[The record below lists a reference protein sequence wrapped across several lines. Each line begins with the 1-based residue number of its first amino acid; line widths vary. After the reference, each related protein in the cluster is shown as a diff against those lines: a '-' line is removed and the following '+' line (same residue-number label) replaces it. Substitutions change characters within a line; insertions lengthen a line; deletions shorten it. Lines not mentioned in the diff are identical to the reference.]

1 MGNRAVSRR
10 GSRLRKDFRRILNQR
25 LHDNKPRMMGMDVD
39 SVDRWVRNGQK
50 TLHIDVPA
58 DLQRRIKSECDREGV
73 KIADVLR
80 AMLEIR
86 FPAEEGP
93 QGR

>member
-1 MGNRAVSRR
+1 
-10 GSRLRKDFRRILNQR
+10 
-25 LHDNKPRMMGMDVD
+25 MMGMDVD

-73 KIADVLR
+73 KIAGVLR

>member
-1 MGNRAVSRR
+1 
-10 GSRLRKDFRRILNQR
+10 
-25 LHDNKPRMMGMDVD
+25 MDVD
-39 SVDRWVRNGQK
+39 SVDRWVRDGIMPEQK

-58 DLQRRIKSECDREGV
+58 DLQRRIKSECDRKGV
-73 KIADVLR
+73 KMADVLR
-80 AMLEIR
+80 TMLEIR

>member
-1 MGNRAVSRR
+1 
-10 GSRLRKDFRRILNQR
+10 
-25 LHDNKPRMMGMDVD
+25 MGMDVE
-39 SVDRWVRNGQK
+39 SVDRWVRDGTMPEQK

-58 DLQRRIKSECDREGV
+58 DLQRRIKSECDREGI

-86 FPAEEGP
+86 FSC
-93 QGR
+93 

>member
-1 MGNRAVSRR
+1 
-10 GSRLRKDFRRILNQR
+10 
-25 LHDNKPRMMGMDVD
+25 MDVD
-39 SVDRWVRNGQK
+39 SVDRWVRDGIMPEQK

-58 DLQRRIKSECDREGV
+58 DLHRRIKSECDREGV

-86 FPAEEGP
+86 FPVKS
-93 QGR
+93 

>member
-1 MGNRAVSRR
+1 
-10 GSRLRKDFRRILNQR
+10 
-25 LHDNKPRMMGMDVD
+25 MDVD
-39 SVDRWVRNGQK
+39 SVDRWVRDGIMPEQK

-58 DLQRRIKSECDREGV
+58 YLHRRIKSECDREGV

-86 FPAEEGP
+86 FPVKS
-93 QGR
+93 

>member
-1 MGNRAVSRR
+1 
-10 GSRLRKDFRRILNQR
+10 
-25 LHDNKPRMMGMDVD
+25 MMGMDVD
-39 SVDRWVRNGQK
+39 SVDRWVRDGIMPEQK
-50 TLHIDVPA
+50 TLHIDVSA
-58 DLQRRIKSECDREGV
+58 DLQRRIKSECDCEGV

-93 QGR
+93 QTKRL

>member
-1 MGNRAVSRR
+1 
-10 GSRLRKDFRRILNQR
+10 
-25 LHDNKPRMMGMDVD
+25 MDVD
-39 SVDRWVRNGQK
+39 SVGRWVRDGIMPGQK

-73 KIADVLR
+73 KIADDLR

>member
-1 MGNRAVSRR
+1 MC
-10 GSRLRKDFRRILNQR
+10 
-25 LHDNKPRMMGMDVD
+25 P
-39 SVDRWVRNGQK
+39 
-50 TLHIDVPA
+50 TLHIDTPA

-80 AMLEIR
+80 AMPEIR